1 MRKLFLTLIF
11 STLFTASAFATEGMI
26 SIKSAHSVAVTADR
40 LEKILGSKGM
50 TVFKRIDHAAGAQKV
65 GKTLPPTELVIF
77 GNPKVGTPLML
88 CSHSVA
94 IDLPQKALIW
104 EDKAGQV
111 WFSYNDP
118 QYLALR
124 HNIQGCDEVLKKVAG
139 ALGNF
144 AKKAS
149 AAE

>member
-1 MRKLFLTLIF
+1 MRKLFLTLML

-26 SIKSAHSVAVTADR
+26 SIKSAHTVAVTADR
-40 LEKILGSKGM
+40 LVKILGSKGM

-65 GKTLPPTELVIF
+65 GKTLRPTELVIF

-88 CSHSVA
+88 CSQSVA

-104 EDKAGQV
+104 QDEAGQV
-111 WFSYNDP
+111 WISYNDP

-124 HNIQGCDEVLKKVAG
+124 HNIQGCDKVLKKVAG